1 MYTKRNNFCMYVTRG
16 GAVHGFGH
24 AGWGQLGLDE
34 DDASFRSEV
43 DARAIIVNKHTIYN
57 LNSKP

>member
-1 MYTKRNNFCMYVTRG
+1 MYVTRG

-43 DARAIIVNKHTIYN
+43 DAHAIIAHNH
-57 LNSKP
+57 